1 MYKISLAQLFL
12 SVALFSQFL
21 LKLCQ
26 KLGNTNRN
34 IIICMLHSISMI
46 MKNHVL
52 PFLFLLSAV
61 FTASSQ
67 HNVSVQ
73 NFSFAPASLTINA
86 GETVTWTNSGG
97 LHNVNGTTTTFPGN
111 PESFG
116 SGGASGANWTYSFTF
131 NTPGTY
137 QYRCDI
143 HPAMMQGTITVQGVN
158 PPDPALLLTGVFDG
172 PLPNG
177 VPKGFELYAL
187 DDIADLSAYG
197 VGSANNGLG
206 SNGQEYTFPAVS
218 VSAGDFIY
226 VTNDSAAFVAFF
238 GFAADFNDG
247 GLASNVNG
255 DDAVELFYNS
265 EVIDVFGDINVDG
278 TGQPWE
284 YLDGWAY
291 RVSGTG
297 PDGNTFALSHWYFS
311 GIDIFDNTTTNDQA
325 AQPFP
330 LGTYSLTAP
339 EFVIAAD
346 DNAMGQ
352 VNQALT
358 INALANDLLP
368 GNLVTFAIVSQP
380 ANGTASVNSANN
392 TISYIPEQDF
402 CGEDSFS
409 YRVCNQLSC
418 DTATVNVMI
427 ECEATYPAYD
437 IATVRTVNADGVADS
452 LNVVCQLQGI
462 VYGVDQRGGA
472 GVQFTIIDN
481 TGGIGVFSTT
491 LDTYTVAEGD
501 EVIIRGTVTQFNGLT
516 QIVADEIALVS
527 SGNALQAADVVTT
540 LNENTESDLVR
551 ITNLTLVNPGQ
562 WTNSGSGFT
571 VDVTNGTTTFSMRID
586 NDVDIFGA
594 PAPDGPFNLTG
605 IGGQFDNMAPF
616 TEGYQILP
624 RYIADIDLITGVE
637 ENVLAGK
644 ITASPNPSNGLFT
657 IESEVDLDEVVITNN
672 TGRTILRIDQPD
684 LRRQV
689 DLSDVAPGVYQLT
702 FRSGTDKYTTRI
714 VIN

>member
-1 MYKISLAQLFL
+1 MKNFTLLFL
-12 SVALFSQFL
+12 FF
-21 LKLCQ
+21 
-26 KLGNTNRN
+26 
-34 IIICMLHSISMI
+34 
-46 MKNHVL
+46 
-52 PFLFLLSAV
+52 LSAV

-73 NFSFAPASLTINA
+73 NFSFTPANLTINA
-86 GETVTWTNSGG
+86 GETVTWTNNQGF
-97 LHNVNGTTTTFPGN
+97 HNVNGTQATFPNNPAGFGN
-111 PESFG
+111 G
-116 SGGASGANWTYSFTF
+116 TANAPWTYSFTF

-137 QYRCDI
+137 QYRCDV
-143 HPAMMQGTITVQGVN
+143 HPAQMQGTITVEGVN

-172 PLPNG
+172 PLTGG

-197 VGSANNGLG
+197 VGSANNGQG
-206 SNGQEYTFPAVS
+206 SGGQEYTFPAVS
-218 VSAGDFIY
+218 LSAGDFIY

-238 GFAADFNDG
+238 GFSPDLNDG

-311 GIDIFDNTTTNDQA
+311 GIDIFDNTTTNGQA
-325 AQPFP
+325 ALPFP

-352 VNQALT
+352 VNEALT

-368 GNLVTFAIVSQP
+368 GTLVSFAIVDAP
-380 ANGTASVNSANN
+380 ANGTASINSANN

-402 CGEDSFS
+402 CGEDSFT
-409 YRVCNQLSC
+409 YRVCNQTSC

-452 LNVVCQLQGI
+452 LNVVCQIQGI

-472 GVQFTIIDN
+472 GVQFTVIDN
-481 TGGIGVFSTT
+481 TGGIGVFSNT
-491 LDTYTVAEGD
+491 LDTYTVTEGD
-501 EVIIRGTVTQFNGLT
+501 EIIVRGTIGQFNGLT
-516 QIVADEIALVS
+516 QILADEIAHIS
-527 SGNALQAADVVTT
+527 SGNALQAADVVTA
-540 LNENTESDLVR
+540 LGENTESNLVR
-551 ITNLTLVNPGQ
+551 INNLTLVDPGQ
-562 WTNSGSGFT
+562 WSNSGAGFT
-571 VDVTNGTTTFSMRID
+571 VDVTDGTNTYSLRID
-586 NDVDIFGA
+586 NDVDIYGT
-594 PAPDGPFNLTG
+594 PAPNSPFNLTG
-605 IGGQFDNMAPF
+605 IGGQFDNTAPF

-637 ENVLAGK
+637 ENILAGK

-657 IESEVDLDEVVITNN
+657 IESEVDLDEVVITSY
-672 TGRTILRIDQPD
+672 TGQTILRIAQPG
-684 LRRQV
+684 LRKQL
-689 DLSDVAPGVYQLT
+689 DLSDVAPGVYHLT
-702 FRSGTDKYTTRI
+702 FRSGADQYMSKI
-714 VIN
+714 VVR